1 MRYLI
6 LIALLFV
13 AYAVLMANGPE
24 VYYWLFPEMKAT
36 AKPMPTLKHKTR

>member
-6 LIALLFV
+6 LITLMFV
-13 AYAVLMANGPE
+13 AYAVLMANGPTI
-24 VYYWLFPEMKAT
+24 YYWLYPELKAT